1 MLNPSAGPEDHHRR
15 VESLVR
21 RWLEERQSLL
31 VLMIGLGEHAQGTP
45 DVVPLHEQVQAFCE
59 VLMDY
64 VSAGYFEVYDEL
76 LAEGEAQGRKVLAE
90 GQALLQKLQPTLDAI
105 IRFNDLHEDPEDSDV
120 LAGLSHELSQLGMV
134 LEERFQIEDRM
145 IALLHSHAPMA
156 TA

>member
-1 MLNPSAGPEDHHRR
+1 MLSPSTGPEDHHRR

-21 RWLEERQSLL
+21 RWLEERQSLI
-31 VLMIGLGEHAQGTP
+31 VLMMGLGEHAQGQT
-45 DVVPLHEQVQAFCE
+45 DTIPLYERVQAFCE

-76 LAEGEAQGRKVLAE
+76 LAEGEAQGRKVLAD

-105 IRFNDLHEDPEDSDV
+105 IGFNDLHDDPEDAEV
-120 LAGLSHELSQLGMV
+120 LDGLPHELSRLGLV

-145 IALLHSHAPMA
+145 IALLHAHAPA
-156 TA
+156 VSA